1 MNDYDR
7 RRYEMLVR
15 VKQFGIDNAADF
27 PAPSVGATQF
37 DNVAAF
43 VDNIEAI
50 SAVQLGG
57 FSEAAQQFDI
67 KATIRE
73 TLRDQMSAI
82 SRTSKSME
90 YAFPGIADLFAFQR
104 NMPDA
109 DLLAKARAFL
119 HDASP
124 IQADFVAYGMPAT
137 FLTELSATAN
147 EFDDIFNATASATAD
162 HVEATA
168 SISDMIR
175 QAMVCVHILDGIV
188 KNVYN
193 GNPGMIAAWA
203 SASHVEK
210 APKKSSPLPT
220 PPTP

>member
-7 RRYEMLVR
+7 RRYEMLVK

-27 PAPSVGATQF
+27 PAPSVGATKF
-37 DNVAAF
+37 DEVAAF

-50 SAVQLGG
+50 SADQLGG

-73 TLRDQMSAI
+73 NLRDQMSAI
-82 SRTSKSME
+82 SRTSKAME
-90 YAFPGIADLFAFQR
+90 YAFDGIADQFRFRR

-109 DLLAKARAFL
+109 DLLAKAHAFL
-119 HDASP
+119 PDATDH
-124 IQADFVAYGMPAT
+124 QADFIAYGMPAT
-137 FLTELSATAN
+137 FIADLSAAAN

-168 SISDMIR
+168 SISDSVR
-175 QAMVCVHILDGIV
+175 QAMVCVRILDGIV

-210 APKKSSPLPT
+210 APKKSSPPPT

>member
-37 DNVAAF
+37 DNIAGL
-43 VDNIEAI
+43 VDNIESI
-50 SAVQLGG
+50 SADQLGG

-67 KATIRE
+67 KASIRE
-73 TLRDQMSAI
+73 TLRDLMSGV

-109 DLLAKARAFL
+109 DLLAKARSFIQ
-119 HDASP
+119 DAAP
-124 IQADFVAYGMPAT
+124 IQADFVAYGMPAS
-137 FLTELSATAN
+137 FLTDLSDAAN

-162 HVEATA
+162 HVQATA
-168 SISDMIR
+168 SLSDLVR
-175 QAMVCVHILDGIV
+175 QGMVGVRILDGIV

-210 APKKSSPLPT
+210 APKKSSPTPT